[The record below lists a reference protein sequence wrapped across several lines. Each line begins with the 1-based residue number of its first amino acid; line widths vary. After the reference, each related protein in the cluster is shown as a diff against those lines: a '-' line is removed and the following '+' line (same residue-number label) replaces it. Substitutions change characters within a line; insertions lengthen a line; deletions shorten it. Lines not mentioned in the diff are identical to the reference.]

1 MEILYSDAAIAVV
14 IKPVGLDSEQE
25 VPQAIRE
32 KRITHTR
39 FYLKTVNT
47 S

>member
-25 VPQAIRE
+25 VPQAIR
-32 KRITHTR
+32 KNGAHTR
-39 FYLKTVNT
+39 AYLKTVNT
-47 S
+47 P